1 MAKHQLFASL
11 TLVSIVL
18 AAASS
23 THAELA
29 PNINSLTIKKIER
42 ATTATNRRTSTPSQQ
57 LTSAA
62 EYSMRYVQMGRAAQK
77 RGANKDA
84 LILFHKAVKLDKTN
98 AYAFMA
104 AGDLLGD
111 REEGI
116 TCMRAAVKLFGSQRN
131 QEGYDLA
138 TGWLEERGIDR

>member
-18 AAASS
+18 AAASG

-42 ATTATNRRTSTPSQQ
+42 ATTAPDRRTPNRQ
-57 LTSAA
+57 LTGTA
-62 EYSMRYVQMGRAAQK
+62 ERSMRYVQMGRAAQK
-77 RGANKDA
+77 RGADRDA
-84 LILFHKAVKLDKTN
+84 LLLFHKAVKLDKTN
-98 AYAFMA
+98 AYALMA

-116 TCMRAAVKLFGSQRN
+116 TCMRAAVKLFRSQRN

-138 TGWLEERGIDR
+138 TGWLEERGINH